1 MMNLNGFFLQMWSQ
15 NRKIVI
21 VDQILANFH
30 MGGASNH
37 KDLRA
42 SVKRI
47 RDRYRY
53 CYRING
59 YSRWYMIEC
68 VAIEAAKFILG

>member
-1 MMNLNGFFLQMWSQ
+1 M
-15 NRKIVI
+15 KC
-21 VDQILANFH
+21 VDMHNIRLYLVH
-30 MGGASNH
+30 
-37 KDLRA
+37 LRA